1 MQIGVHMLLFLL
13 FSALLVLIPITV
25 SAFIILKKVPKNNNH
40 KIELNLYRQQLIDV
54 PKDIERGV
62 LSESDAEQSSLEI
75 KKRLLENSLQTSEKL
90 LSTTKTISYL
100 LITLITG
107 FIIVCTSIIY
117 FTIGFFGQ
125 PDLPLKNRLETIRAF
140 TDNRPSQAFVEKKI
154 KTTKSII
161 KYDDEYLQL
170 IQDLRVAVERNNY
183 NLAGLKL
190 LIKYEINLN
199 RFTEAHIAQK
209 KLIKSLGINATA
221 TNHTDHAQM
230 LINAA
235 NGYVSPEAES
245 SLKKALNL
253 NKEYRRA
260 LYFTGL
266 LMAQTKRPDL
276 AYKIWDKLLRSGN
289 GNDPWIGEI
298 EKIINDLAI
307 KAGLRNN

>member
-1 MQIGVHMLLFLL
+1 MLSFFL
-13 FSALLVLIPITV
+13 FSALLVLVPIIV
-25 SAFIILKKVPKNNNH
+25 SAFIILKKVPKNYNH
-40 KIELNLYRQQLIDV
+40 EIELNLYRQQLIDV
-54 PKDIERGV
+54 TKDIARGI

-75 KKRLLENSLQTSEKL
+75 KKRLLENSLKTSEKL
-90 LSTTKTISYL
+90 SSTTNSFSYL
-100 LITLITG
+100 LITLISG
-107 FIIVCTSIIY
+107 FIIGCTLIVY
-117 FTIGFFGQ
+117 FSIGFFGQ
-125 PDLPLKNRLETIRAF
+125 ADLPLNNRLETIRAF

-170 IQDLRVAVERNNY
+170 IQDLRVAVEKNNY
-183 NLAGLKL
+183 DLAGLKL

-199 RFTEAHIAQK
+199 RFTEAHIVQK
-209 KLIKSLGINATA
+209 KLIKSLGTNATA

-245 SLKKALNL
+245 SLKKALKL

-266 LMAQTKRPDL
+266 LMAQTKRPDI

-289 GNDPWIGEI
+289 DNDPWIGEI
-298 EKIINDLAI
+298 EKTINDLAI